1 MYDWHLLRRFVLF
14 CVVFVSAYAHP
25 ALAML
30 SGQANAV
37 AQWCYDHR
45 EQSVDPFWGQ
55 WSKDWVDNKLGFWK
69 GEGKGCDSTEPNS
82 ATGWCEAK
90 RYIQS
95 CLSYYCPF
103 TNYPHGPYTIFPK
116 TIPQCTQFANGMG
129 AQTNAGCNKY
139 DYDYRFTGSHCAVVS
154 AASCNDPSFI
164 GFCNDMN
171 AVQAKLNRIE
181 PVATSLQTELSDLN
195 TTNTSLLEQSINQ
208 TDTQSS
214 ILLDTTAIN
223 SATASLRDTAL
234 KDSSTLIHIDN
245 TGLDIKAN
253 TLNTANSVSNVA
265 DNTLKSIDYLISIDK
280 QMLTLNN
287 TSSKTNDLIILN
299 TTSTANALGALNS
312 TTASLK
318 TNINAVKTATDNVK
332 SSVDSVKTVTDSVK
346 SSVDS
351 VKTATDNVK
360 TAVDSVK
367 TSVDA
372 NNAKTD
378 ISNGF
383 LSSISNDI
391 HSFLNPDAKQ
401 VTDSIDKSVADITNS
416 TLKTTTLDFN
426 SVVNSTKG
434 FLTTNRTLPV
444 ITADVAPLGFTFVQ
458 DTSKLKSLFDILRL
472 MLWIGVWIRVVWII
486 GR

>member
-1 MYDWHLLRRFVLF
+1 MYDWYFLRRFVFF
-14 CVVFVSAYAHP
+14 CVVFIGAYP
-25 ALAML
+25 FSALAML

-45 EQSVDPFWGQ
+45 EQSVDPYWGQ
-55 WSKDWVDNKLGFWK
+55 GSKDWIDDKLGFWK
-69 GEGKGCDSTEPNS
+69 GEGKGCDSSEPNS

-90 RYIQS
+90 RYIES
-95 CLSYYCPF
+95 CASYYCPLS
-103 TNYPHGPYTIFPK
+103 NYKWGPYLILPK
-116 TIPQCTQFANGMG
+116 TIPQCSQFANGGG
-129 AQTNAGCNKY
+129 AQINAGCNKY
-139 DYDYRFTGSHCAVVS
+139 VYNYRFTGSHCAVVS

-164 GFCNDMN
+164 NFCNDMN

-208 TDTQSS
+208 TDTQAS

-299 TTSTANALGALNS
+299 TTSTSNAIGALNS

-318 TNINAVKTATDNVK
+318 TNINAVRSVTDNVK
-332 SSVDSVKTVTDSVK
+332 TAVND
-346 SSVDS
+346 

-391 HSFLNPDAKQ
+391 HNFLNPDAKQ
-401 VTDSIDKSVADITNS
+401 VTDSIDKSVADIPNS
-416 TLKTTTLDFN
+416 ILKTTTLDFN

-434 FLTTNRTLPV
+434 FLTTTRTLPV
-444 ITADVAPLGFTFVQ
+444 ITADIAPLGFTFVQ